1 MIARDKKTE
10 QEPCPVNP
18 PYPTHIPHIDLI
30 NSAHK
35 RADGHAQNERSS
47 KTSTKHLTPHVR
59 KEREREKVKKSVLE
73 FGGAN
78 GETAPAELHEAP

>member
-35 RADGHAQNERSS
+35 RAEGHAQNERSS
-47 KTSTKHLTPHVR
+47 KTSTKHLTLMY
-59 KEREREKVKKSVLE
+59 EKVKKSMVE